1 MRSIIEA
8 REKGGGFKSLA
19 DFCERVD
26 PHAVGRKVLEALIKC
41 GACDC
46 LGETRATLFAGIDQ
60 TLSRAASA
68 VSDRERG
75 QSSLFAMLNDRSP
88 EPGSE
93 LPKLPEWSQSQ
104 LLGAEKE
111 LLGFYVTGH
120 PLTPHTAL
128 LEKYCLCNSTTA
140 KEVPAR
146 TLTRLGGLVSAIQQ
160 GISKKNNKPY
170 MMVTVEDLAGSMAM
184 LVMNENYDK
193 YRNLLTL
200 NRAIL
205 IVGEINNSED
215 KPKIF
220 PQEIMPLED
229 APKKYTLQVHLRL
242 HAVHLVPER
251 LDSIHQVVANHRGG
265 CPLYLCF
272 IQPGGEAIFLETHE
286 HFRVAPGP
294 ALQQAID
301 DLLGEDT
308 YYAKI
313 DNSMPERAPRRWE
326 KKTEAGNGQ
335 E

>member
-1 MRSIIEA
+1 M
-8 REKGGGFKSLA
+8 
-19 DFCERVD
+19 
-26 PHAVGRKVLEALIKC
+26 
-41 GACDC
+41 
-46 LGETRATLFAGIDQ
+46 
-60 TLSRAASA
+60 
-68 VSDRERG
+68 
-75 QSSLFAMLNDRSP
+75 
-88 EPGSE
+88 
-93 LPKLPEWSQSQ
+93 
-104 LLGAEKE
+104 
-111 LLGFYVTGH
+111 
-120 PLTPHTAL
+120 
-128 LEKYCLCNSTTA
+128 
-140 KEVPAR
+140 PAR

-170 MMVTVEDLAGSMAM
+170 MMVTVEDLTGSMAM

-193 YRNLLTL
+193 YRNLLSL

-242 HAVHLVPER
+242 HAVHLAPER
-251 LDSIHQVVANHRGG
+251 LDAILQIVAAHRGG

-272 IQPGGEAIFLETHE
+272 IQPGGEAIFLEAHE

-313 DNSMPERAPRRWE
+313 DASMPERAPRRWE